1 MTEVSLPEKLP
12 ASSMFW
18 FIGSRLIVWLS
29 VMVLAVYLFVNTSIS
44 NQEAEFNRQASKAV
58 SRVQEQLVINE
69 AALSGFASILAISGP
84 TAIHEV
90 QDYTRNMREAHA
102 QIYMFEALVG
112 IQPQDQHGFAQR
124 MQLEGLTDYKVY
136 RYVSRKSTTGKPSKP
151 FNVLAETP
159 VMFPVFFIDPYLEEV
174 KGLLGFDMMSAKLM
188 REPLIKALT
197 TGETTASRPYGLRE
211 GGKGYLLYKPVRPI
225 AEANGADAPGILVA
239 TSLILTDP
247 LLKEAQIAVP
257 GADISLT
264 YGPKRKQAAE
274 QLAAVREEAP
284 LLVLDRLDRE
294 FELDKYGQPFT
305 LSMSQ
310 DIGLYGAQINQLV
323 ILLLLLVLG
332 FMIYLRT
339 SIAKHRS
346 EIQRDEALIRLAQQ
360 HDLLEERVA
369 IRTAE
374 LQRSSDENKRLANQ
388 IIRIQED
395 QYHHLAREL
404 HDEFGQILTAIKIS
418 AHIIRES
425 DSNAD
430 VITCGSDIYR
440 HSEGLYEKI
449 RNLIQRLRP
458 EALDAFGLKTAIKQ
472 CVTEFKFADQGIEV
486 ELDIDDSVDSMD
498 ETFTIATYRIVQE
511 LLNNT
516 AKYAQAKKIIV
527 QLHEEPEGLCV
538 CVIDDGVGFDPD
550 DLDKGY
556 GLNGIT
562 ERVKTLGGRLQINST
577 PGEGVNTCVKL
588 PAHFTQ

>member
-1 MTEVSLPEKLP
+1 MNDVSLPEKLP

-18 FIGSRLIVWLS
+18 FIGTRLIIWLS
-29 VMVLAVYLFVNTSIS
+29 VMVLAVYLFINASIS
-44 NQEAEFNRQASKAV
+44 SQEVEFNRQASDAV

-69 AALSGFASILAISGP
+69 AALSGFASILKVSGP
-84 TAIHEV
+84 TAIEEV
-90 QDYTRNMREAHA
+90 QDYTRSMRQAYS

-112 IQPQDQHGFAQR
+112 IHPQDQHGFAQR
-124 MQLEGLTDYKVY
+124 MQIQGLSDYKVY
-136 RYVSRKSTTGKPSKP
+136 RYVSRKSKTGKPSKP
-151 FNVLAETP
+151 FNLLAETP

-174 KGLLGFDMMSAKLM
+174 KDILGFDMMSAKLM
-188 REPLIKALT
+188 RVPLIKALT

-211 GGKGYLLYKPVRPI
+211 GGKGYLLYKPVRMVTQK
-225 AEANGADAPGILVA
+225 NGADAPGILVA

-247 LLKEAQIAVP
+247 LLKAAQVALP

-264 YGPKRKQAAE
+264 YGPERKAAADDITAS
-274 QLAAVREEAP
+274 QDEAP
-284 LLVLDRLDRE
+284 LLVLNRLQRE
-294 FELDKYGQPFT
+294 FELDQYGQPFT
-305 LSMSQ
+305 LITSR

-369 IRTAE
+369 QRTVE

-425 DSNAD
+425 ESSSD

-516 AKYAQAKKIIV
+516 AKYAKAKHIVV

-538 CVIDDGVGFDPD
+538 CVIDDGVGFDSNE
-550 DLDKGY
+550 LDKGY

-562 ERVKTLGGRLQINST
+562 ERVKTLGGSLSIDSA
-577 PGEGVNTCVKL
+577 PGDGVNTCVKL
-588 PAHFTQ
+588 PAKFPQ

>member
-12 ASSMFW
+12 ASSMVW
-18 FIGSRLIVWLS
+18 FIGSRLVVWLC
-29 VMVLAVYLFVNTSIS
+29 VMALAIYLFINASVSSQKVEFDRQTS
-44 NQEAEFNRQASKAV
+44 QAV
-58 SRVQEQLVINE
+58 SRIQEQLVINE
-69 AALSGFASILAISGP
+69 SALSGFASILSVSGP
-84 TAIHEV
+84 TAIAEV
-90 QDYTRNMREAHA
+90 QDYTTSMRQAHP

-112 IQPQDQHGFAQR
+112 IRPQDQHGFAKR

-136 RYVSRKSTTGKPSKP
+136 RYVSRKSKTGKPSKP

-174 KGLLGFDMMSAKLM
+174 KGILGFDMMSAKLM
-188 REPLIKALT
+188 REPLIRALT
-197 TGETTASRPYGLRE
+197 TGQTTASRPYGLQE
-211 GGKGYLLYKPVRPI
+211 GGKGYLLYKPVRAI
-225 AEANGADAPGILVA
+225 ADASGADAPGILVA

-247 LLKEAQIAVP
+247 LLTSAQESVP
-257 GADISLT
+257 GADIRLT
-264 YGPKRKQAAE
+264 YGPERK
-274 QLAAVREEAP
+274 LAADALPAVSGNAP
-284 LLVLDRLDRE
+284 LFVLDQLERE

-305 LSMSQ
+305 LTMSQ
-310 DIGLYGAQINQLV
+310 ATGLHGAHVNQLV

-374 LQRSSDENKRLANQ
+374 LQRSSDENKRLAKQ
-388 IIRIQED
+388 IIGIQED

-404 HDEFGQILTAIKIS
+404 HDEFGQTLTAIKIS

-425 DSNAD
+425 ESNAD
-430 VITCGSDIYR
+430 VITCGGDIYR

-472 CVTEFKFADQGIEV
+472 CVSEFKFADQGIEV
-486 ELDIDDSVDSMD
+486 ELDIDNSVDNMD

-516 AKYAQAKKIIV
+516 AKYAQAKRIVV
-527 QLHEEPEGLCV
+527 QLHQEPEGLCV
-538 CVIDDGVGFDPD
+538 CVIDDGIGFDPD

-562 ERVKTLGGRLQINST
+562 ERVKTLGGSLRINST
-577 PGEGVNTCVKL
+577 PGAGVNTCVKL
-588 PAHFTQ
+588 PATFPQ